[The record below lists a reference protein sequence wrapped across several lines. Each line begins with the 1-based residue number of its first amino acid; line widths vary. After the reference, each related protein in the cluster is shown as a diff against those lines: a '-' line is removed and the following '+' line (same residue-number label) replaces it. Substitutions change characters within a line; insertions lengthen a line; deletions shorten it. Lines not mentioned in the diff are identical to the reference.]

1 LRVGIGYDIH
11 RLVGGRPFV
20 LGGVTI
26 PHPQGP
32 FGHSDGD
39 PLLHALIDALLG
51 AAGLGDIGAH
61 FSPADPQWQGVAST
75 VLLDR
80 ALTLVRTAGLTPHNA
95 DATVIVERPVLS
107 PYIAAIR
114 ASVAGLLGLDPAMV
128 NIKAKTNDGL
138 DGVGQGR
145 AVAAHVVVLLDEGR

>member
-1 LRVGIGYDIH
+1 MRVGIGYDIH

-32 FGHSDGD
+32 SGHSDGD

-61 FSPADPQWQGVAST
+61 FPPSDPQWQGVAST

-80 ALTLVRTAGLTPHNA
+80 ALTLVRTAGLTLHNA

-107 PYIAAIR
+107 PHIAAVR

-128 NIKAKTNDGL
+128 NIKAKTNEGL
-138 DGVGQGR
+138 DAVGQGR
-145 AVAAHVVVLLDEGR
+145 AVAAHVVVLLDERR